1 MSIAIITLLV
11 LTVLPISL
19 SWVSG
24 AFRHSQLGVVDNK
37 NPRAQNAQLQDGGAR
52 AVAAQKNAW
61 EALVVYTASI
71 VALTIAAVD
80 LDSLATYFYILIACR
95 VLHGISYVLNQ
106 DIIRSIAFIAGYGI
120 CIYFFIL
127 AL

>member
-19 SWVSG
+19 YWVSG

>member
-1 MSIAIITLLV
+1 MQIAIITLLV
-11 LTVLPISL
+11 LTILPIML

-37 NPRAQNAQLQDGGAR
+37 NPRAQNDMLKDAGAR

-61 EALVVYTASI
+61 EALAVFIASVTALS
-71 VALTIAAVD
+71 LAAVD
-80 LDSLATYFYILIACR
+80 LNSLSLFFYALIVCR
-95 VLHGISYVLNQ
+95 VLHAVSYVCNQ
-106 DIIRSIAFIAGYGI
+106 DIIRSIAFIAAYGI
-120 CIYFFIL
+120 CIYFFIV